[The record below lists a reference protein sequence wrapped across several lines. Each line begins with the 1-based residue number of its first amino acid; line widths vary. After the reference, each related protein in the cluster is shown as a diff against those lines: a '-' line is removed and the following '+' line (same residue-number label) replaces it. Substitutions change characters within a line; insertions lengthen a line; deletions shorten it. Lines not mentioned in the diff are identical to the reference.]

1 MSDEV
6 HVSSLVVQALPEFL
20 DDAREAVSAMPGIE
34 VHAAEA
40 GKMVVTLETADE
52 GEIVARISEISLLDG
67 VMAVNMVFHQVDG
80 HQVDGPDAAD

>member
-6 HVSSLVVQALPEFL
+6 HVSSLVVQALPESMGT
-20 DDAREAVSAMPGIE
+20 AGKAISAMPGIE
-34 VHAAEA
+34 IHAAEA